1 MVLLGNP
8 FSFLDDQQADSSR
21 RSESSCTCSPHSTA
35 HEDFNKNKDA
45 YKFCHQIHT
54 TLSCL
59 NGLRKNKNCSLSL
72 YMRTLYTGT
81 AWQFKKYNCLTVLKG
96 GYSTLSPASPA
107 SPASPGVTRPRE
119 GSQTRGPSTNS
130 RCVYKTKSVESLHC
144 GLFGDPHLKT
154 FSDKRQTC
162 VVKGA
167 WPMLNNKY
175 FAVQVTNVLID
186 RNNPVAT
193 ATSKITVLIKKSKHG
208 CTRQKVYQAQVGYV
222 PSTFRDGTI
231 ETGPANCKTRLVK
244 EPNADGVRLYIC
256 YLNTT
261 ILIRKVGKY
270 LTFNIRTP
278 ENYVRQ
284 SRGLC
289 VTGCPLSEMIDYNG
303 FFGEHPNSVL
313 FGSAQPAMRQID
325 AVNQCKKANLTDFYY
340 DSCVFDLISTGDSR
354 FSNAAFR
361 AMQDAVAMDPKLRL
375 RRSNSVVLTYLDG
388 ERSNKPLK
396 TSLGESVLPTSLC
409 IVLPVLLWFLTGS

>member
-1 MVLLGNP
+1 MHTIWTIWILSATVFRMVLLGNP

-119 GSQTRGPSTNS
+119 GSQTRGPSTNN
-130 RCVYKTKSVESLHC
+130 RCVYKSKSVESLHC

-193 ATSKITVLIKKSKHG
+193 ATSKV
-208 CTRQKVYQAQVGYV
+208 
-222 PSTFRDGTI
+222 
-231 ETGPANCKTRLVK
+231 
-244 EPNADGVRLYIC
+244 
-256 YLNTT
+256 
-261 ILIRKVGKY
+261 
-270 LTFNIRTP
+270 
-278 ENYVRQ
+278 
-284 SRGLC
+284 
-289 VTGCPLSEMIDYNG
+289 
-303 FFGEHPNSVL
+303 
-313 FGSAQPAMRQID
+313 
-325 AVNQCKKANLTDFYY
+325 
-340 DSCVFDLISTGDSR
+340 
-354 FSNAAFR
+354 
-361 AMQDAVAMDPKLRL
+361 
-375 RRSNSVVLTYLDG
+375 
-388 ERSNKPLK
+388 NKPM
-396 TSLGESVLPTSLC
+396 
-409 IVLPVLLWFLTGS
+409 